1 MDGGEKVGP
10 DVALQVGV
18 DKVTT
23 VDRSP
28 DGGGGEVVGVVG
40 GGGRWMQ
47 PLFGGER
54 AIEAVGYDG
63 GGVALAAQ
71 TRLD

>member
-1 MDGGEKVGP
+1 MGP
-10 DVALQVGV
+10 DVALEVGV

-23 VDRSP
+23 VDRSA
-28 DGGGGEVVGVVG
+28 DGGGGEIEGVVG

-47 PLFGGER
+47 PLFRGER

-63 GGVALAAQ
+63 GGVALASQ